1 MEQQQRLEYLLQT
14 LLPEAGEDG
23 LWLEKRYGR
32 TFALL
37 RGLMNMRQP
46 QQDQA
51 QFLEVQDAYLQ
62 EMTRQKGI
70 VQAAQLQAAP
80 LHPSLYV
87 WQGDITTLQADAI
100 VNAANH
106 KMLGCWSPNHGC
118 IDNMIHTMAG
128 VQLRRDCALLM
139 EQQGHDEETGQ
150 AKITPAYNLPSRYVL
165 HTVGPVIDTQVTEQD
180 RALLASCYRSC
191 LELAAEYKL
200 RSVAFCCI
208 STGVFRFPNEDAA
221 QIAVDTVL
229 QFLQK
234 DSTIEQVIFNVFQD
248 KDLQIYQRLLG
259 AMPGCI

>member
-1 MEQQQRLEYLLQT
+1 M
-14 LLPEAGEDG
+14 
-23 LWLEKRYGR
+23 
-32 TFALL
+32 
-37 RGLMNMRQP
+37 
-46 QQDQA
+46 
-51 QFLEVQDAYLQ
+51 
-62 EMTRQKGI
+62 
-70 VQAAQLQAAP
+70 
-80 LHPSLYV
+80 
-87 WQGDITTLQADAI
+87 
-100 VNAANH
+100 
-106 KMLGCWSPNHGC
+106 
-118 IDNMIHTMAG
+118 
-128 VQLRRDCALLM
+128 
-139 EQQGHDEETGQ
+139 
-150 AKITPAYNLPSRYVL
+150 L
-165 HTVGPVIDTQVTEQD
+165 HTVGPIIDTQVTEQD